1 MRPTRAPRR
10 AGPARGGGRHR
21 RLRRFRLLLQRCCRR
36 LGHARRTRRPLRW
49 RGRPWRWARWC
60 RGHPRERRNG
70 RRRLRGEPRGCGRG
84 GCSCSVRCR
93 RPLRARSTAAPSA
106 TERRARRM
114 NQRWRGYRRCGCIGS
129 CRCRRQRVRV
139 RRRLFR
145 LRLRA
150 RAPGKR
156 RRVRIR
162 VSLRQH
168 LALERRDAPPQ
179 RRRLPRMG
187 RGGWTR
193 KTVCHE
199 SAWCQA
205 VTGRRASSP
214 RLFSLCWAVS
224 SCARVSSRAPCV
236 EPGGWREGA

>member
-1 MRPTRAPRR
+1 MYSTVHSYISYTLTPDGPGAAASGSAAEAEDVAEEVVLRGHLGHATERARRRCVRPTRAPRR

-114 NQRWRGYRRCGCIGS
+114 NQRWRGYRRCGCIG
-129 CRCRRQRVRV
+129 
-139 RRRLFR
+139 
-145 LRLRA
+145 
-150 RAPGKR
+150 
-156 RRVRIR
+156 
-162 VSLRQH
+162 
-168 LALERRDAPPQ
+168 
-179 RRRLPRMG
+179 
-187 RGGWTR
+187 
-193 KTVCHE
+193 
-199 SAWCQA
+199 
-205 VTGRRASSP
+205 
-214 RLFSLCWAVS
+214 
-224 SCARVSSRAPCV
+224 
-236 EPGGWREGA
+236 